1 MAKQKRICLP
11 TQEIQEMRVWSLGQ
25 KIPWRRKWQPL
36 QYSCLENSMGRGACE
51 LQPGGLKESYT
62 TEHTQT
68 RTCNE
73 MTGAVRTFPSYK
85 INLMCRHTETKHK
98 ILIIY
103 LYNKAVHQ
111 GLGDS
116 GCQLNNSPF
125 PLIQMI
131 GRRYQMEVKVPVLL
145 TAAH

>member
-1 MAKQKRICLP
+1 
-11 TQEIQEMRVWSLGQ
+11 
-25 KIPWRRKWQPL
+25 
-36 QYSCLENSMGRGACE
+36 MGRGACE

-68 RTCNE
+68 RTRNE
-73 MTGAVRTFPSYK
+73 MTGTVRTFPSYK